1 MCWEAAARARLPRIL
16 GGLRKVLFGSRR
28 TRRQQ
33 AWGLTM
39 LSPQEFANKYLKLC
53 VYIFPPEDGGP
64 DNSSLARPG
73 SQDIRVGNS
82 RLSARP

>member
-1 MCWEAAARARLPRIL
+1 MCWEATWARLRL
-16 GGLRKVLFGSRR
+16 VFGDLRKVLFGSRR

-53 VYIFPPEDGGP
+53 VHIFPPEDGGP

-73 SQDIRVGNS
+73 WQEIRVANY